1 MTSFQQKARF
11 LGELLRLRYDRTC
24 SMWHFTNDIPNERAL
39 CEFVTIKYHQAD
51 SDNHWT
57 KTHGDECKIKEPET
71 SGQVGADPEKGVTAQ
86 PDQQGGGFWGALQ
99 GLLPPGLAPV
109 DPSNP
114 NQPNQQ
120 HHGHPNQPHRQPH
133 RPPHGHNQQT
143 FHHHNQQA
151 PLPHQQN
158 QPLNFNQPGLHRQN
172 PHHQQRQ
179 PSNFNQPGLHQQNT
193 HHQQPHQ
200 RHHGHYRPPG
210 HGQQGPNP
218 GQQGL
223 NPGHQGPNPGHQGP
237 NHQFRNHQN
246 HNPHFAQQHNNPH
259 NPIHR
264 AHQHNNHPGGHHQ
277 RVNIVGNKG
286 GLKKA
291 RKVFGDENIEVWKQD

>member
-1 MTSFQQKARF
+1 MTTFQQKARF
-11 LGELLRLRYDRTC
+11 LGQLLRLRYDRTC
-24 SMWHFTNDIPNERAL
+24 SMWHFTNNIPNERAL

-57 KTHGDECKIKEPET
+57 KTHGDECKIKESET

-120 HHGHPNQPHRQPH
+120 HQQHHGHPNQPHRQH
-133 RPPHGHNQQT
+133 HGSPQRYDQQT
-143 FHHHNQQA
+143 LHHHQQA
-151 PLPHQQN
+151 PQQHQQN
-158 QPLNFNQPGLHRQN
+158 QPLNFNQPRLHRQN
-172 PHHQQRQ
+172 PHHQQKK
-179 PSNFNQPGLHQQNT
+179 HY
-193 HHQQPHQ
+193 QQPNK
-200 RHHGHYRPPG
+200 RHHGHYRPPV
-210 HGQQGPNP
+210 HGQQGPNH
-218 GQQGL
+218 
-223 NPGHQGPNPGHQGP
+223 GHQGPNQQFAN
-237 NHQFRNHQN
+237 NHP

-259 NPIHR
+259 SPIHR
-264 AHQHNNHPGGHHQ
+264 AHQHNNHPGHHQ
-277 RVNIVGNKG
+277 QVNVVANKG
-286 GLKKA
+286 FKKA